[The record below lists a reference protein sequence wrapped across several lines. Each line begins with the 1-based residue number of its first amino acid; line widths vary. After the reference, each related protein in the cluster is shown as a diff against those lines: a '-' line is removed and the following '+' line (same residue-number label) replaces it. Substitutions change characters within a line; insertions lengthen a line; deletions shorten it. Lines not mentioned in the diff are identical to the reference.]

1 MSSTSTLL
9 KGIYLRPSV
18 QPLGFSEQTS
28 AGSLQAGS
36 TSLLAG
42 SRLLQADTGSPQ
54 AGSTAI
60 RSWITLYC
68 YQAQK
73 VPAILSH
80 EKTEAYFPTG
90 SCLRTGS

>member
-18 QPLGFSEQTS
+18 QLLGFSEQTS

-36 TSLLAG
+36 TSL
-42 SRLLQADTGSPQ
+42 QARFL
-54 AGSTAI
+54 AI